1 MLANNNGGIIT
12 RMAKRSLVSNRRKN
26 LIMAVAIMLSTFML
40 FSIFTVGSTFFKMQR
55 EQSLHMKGADFD
67 AYIYGGFTK
76 EQREVC
82 ERNPEVGA
90 VGVTGFAA
98 WAEETEWDDTL
109 HTSFIWADETYWNV
123 LGKPAMEGVR
133 GSYPQKEN
141 EVMASKEAL
150 KDCGLEN
157 LGIGDSFTITYT
169 NNLGTYTKEFTIS
182 GMWEGYGDTDIFYV
196 SKSFFEQSGFT
207 LEDPGRGFLWI
218 RFKSPLVSRKT
229 QNSLEESLNLE
240 KTQRFLIVSETEK
253 SIQILLGMLGLVLIT
268 CLSGYLLIYNILY
281 LSVSGNIRYYGLL
294 QTVGMTGRQI
304 YQLMQRQM
312 VLVGALG
319 MGSGILLGLAVS
331 FFLIP
336 GVVKSLGIREGDIS
350 IVFHPAIFL
359 ASILVVAFTIYMGS
373 RKPAKMATAVSPVE
387 ALGYHVLSTKKNSHR
402 TGKGSLLW
410 RLAKEQLTKDKKKT
424 GIVVLSLAASLSVF
438 LCLVTLIE
446 SQGPRTIISNYMDA
460 DLVIQND
467 TMQKEEQSDWKQ
479 LLSPDFLKK
488 VENQVKEMHVMYN
501 ARIVVPSEP
510 EFADAWMRE
519 MCEVWMVG
527 NPDEIYEDY
536 KEHPEKYES
545 CMVGIDQSTFEY
557 LNSTLETPVDE
568 EDFLAGRCCIL
579 HRNGLEFDMEKLK
592 GKSVNFYLSGGTETV
607 YQIPIASLT
616 DDNYYNLNGEMT
628 MIVSDTFLKSI
639 VKEPYAYR
647 ASIQYEEEYDE
658 EVETEIKNFIKE
670 SSYAKDFSWDSK
682 IESMKEVEK
691 MQGNM
696 MGVGIGIALILA
708 LIGIM
713 NYVNTVSGNIQNRQ
727 VELAAMESIGMTG
740 RQVKTLL
747 VREGML
753 FAGMSLL
760 LTATVGLGITYVIYQ
775 SMNYMGIAFAVPVLP
790 MLGMVLFIVAVCV
803 LIPLIAYGV
812 LTGKKTVVERIRRV
826 E

>member
-1 MLANNNGGIIT
+1 MTNNNGGIIT
-12 RMAKRSLVSNRRKN
+12 GMAKRSLVSNRRKN
-26 LIMAVAIMLSTFML
+26 LIMIVAIMLSTFML

-67 AYIYGGFTK
+67 AYIYGGFTE
-76 EQREVC
+76 EQKEVC
-82 ERNPEVGA
+82 EKSPEVGA

-98 WAEETEWDDTL
+98 WAEETEQDDTL
-109 HTSFIWADETYWNV
+109 HTSFIYADETYWNV

-133 GSYPQKEN
+133 GRYPQKEN
-141 EVMASKEAL
+141 EVMASREAL

-157 LGIGDSFTITYT
+157 LDIGDSFTITYT
-169 NNLGTYTKEFTIS
+169 NNLGTHTKDFTIS
-182 GMWEGYGDTDIFYV
+182 GMWEGYGDTEIFYV

-218 RFKSPLVSRKT
+218 KFKSSLVSENT
-229 QNSLEESLNLE
+229 QSNLE
-240 KTQRFLIVSETEK
+240 KRLHLEKKQRFLITSEAEK
-253 SIQILLGMLGLVLIT
+253 SIQILLGMLGLILIT

-281 LSVSGNIRYYGLL
+281 LSVSGNVRYYGLL

-304 YQLMQRQM
+304 YQLIQRQM
-312 VLVGALG
+312 FLVGVIG
-319 MGSGILLGLAVS
+319 MGSGILLGTAVS

-336 GVVKSLGIREGDIS
+336 GVVKSLGIREEEIS

-359 ASILVVAFTIYMGS
+359 ASILVVALTVYMGS

-387 ALGYHVLSTKKNSHR
+387 ALGYHVCSTKKNSHR

-410 RLAKEQLTKDKKKT
+410 RLAKEQVTKDKKKT

-446 SQGPRTIISNYMDA
+446 SQGPRTIISSYMDA

-479 LLSPDFLKK
+479 LLDPDFLEQIENR
-488 VENQVKEMHVMYN
+488 VEEMHVMYN
-501 ARIVVPSEP
+501 ARIVLPSEP
-510 EFADAWMRE
+510 EFADVWMRE

-536 KEHPEKYES
+536 RKHPEKYTS
-545 CMVGIDQSTFEY
+545 CMVGIDRSTFEY

-568 EDFLAGRCCIL
+568 EDFLEGKCCIL

-592 GKSVNFYLSGGTETV
+592 GKRVNAYLPGETETV
-607 YQIPIASLT
+607 YQIPIAGLT
-616 DDNYYNLNGEMT
+616 DDNYFNLNGEMT
-628 MIVSDTFLKSI
+628 MIVSDNLLKRI
-639 VKEPYAYR
+639 VKEPFAYR
-647 ASIQYEEEYDE
+647 VSIQYEEEYDE
-658 EVETEIKNFIKE
+658 KVESEIKNLMKE
-670 SSYAKDFSWDSK
+670 SPYAKDFSWDSK

-696 MGVGIGIALILA
+696 MGIGMGIALILA

-713 NYVNTVSGNIQNRQ
+713 NYINTVSGNIQSRQ
-727 VELAAMESIGMTG
+727 VELATMESIGMTG
-740 RQVKTLL
+740 RQAKTLL

-753 FAGMSLL
+753 FAGISLL

-775 SMNYMGIAFAVPVLP
+775 SMNYMGIAFSVPVLP
-790 MLGMVLFIVAVCV
+790 VLGMVVFIVAVCAG
-803 LIPLIAYGV
+803 IPLIAYRV
-812 LTGKKTVVERIRRV
+812 LTGKKTVVERIRRG

>member
-1 MLANNNGGIIT
+1 MTNNNGGIII

-26 LIMAVAIMLSTFML
+26 LIMIVAIMLSTFML

-67 AYIYGGFTK
+67 AYIYGGFTE
-76 EQREVC
+76 EQKEVC
-82 ERNPEVGA
+82 EKSPEVGA

-98 WAEETEWDDTL
+98 WAEETEQDDTL
-109 HTSFIWADETYWNV
+109 HTSFIYADETYWNV

-141 EVMASKEAL
+141 EVMASREAL

-157 LGIGDSFTITYT
+157 LDIGDSFTITYT
-169 NNLGTYTKEFTIS
+169 NNLGTHTKDFTIS
-182 GMWEGYGDTDIFYV
+182 GMWEGYGDTEIFYV

-218 RFKSPLVSRKT
+218 KFKSSLVSENT
-229 QNSLEESLNLE
+229 QSNLE
-240 KTQRFLIVSETEK
+240 KRLHLEKKQRFLITPETEK
-253 SIQILLGMLGLVLIT
+253 SIQILLGMLGLILIT

-281 LSVSGNIRYYGLL
+281 LSVSGNVRYYGLL

-304 YQLMQRQM
+304 YQLIQRQM
-312 VLVGALG
+312 FLVGVIG
-319 MGSGILLGLAVS
+319 MGSGILLGTAVS

-336 GVVKSLGIREGDIS
+336 GVVKSLGIREEEIS

-359 ASILVVAFTIYMGS
+359 ASILVVALTVYMGS
-373 RKPAKMATAVSPVE
+373 RKPAKMATEVSPVE
-387 ALGYHVLSTKKNSHR
+387 ALGYHVCSTKKNSHR

-410 RLAKEQLTKDKKKT
+410 RLAKEQVTKDKKKT

-446 SQGPRTIISNYMDA
+446 SQGPRTIISSYMDA

-479 LLSPDFLKK
+479 LLDSAFLEQIENR
-488 VENQVKEMHVMYN
+488 VEEMHVMYN
-501 ARIVVPSEP
+501 ARIVLPSEP
-510 EFADAWMRE
+510 EFADVWMRE

-536 KEHPEKYES
+536 REHPEKYAS
-545 CMVGIDQSTFEY
+545 CMVGIDRSTFEY

-568 EDFLAGRCCIL
+568 EDFLEGKCCIL

-592 GKSVNFYLSGGTETV
+592 GKRVNAYLPGETEMV
-607 YQIPIASLT
+607 YQIPIAGLT
-616 DDNYYNLNGEMT
+616 DDNYFNLNGEMT
-628 MIVSDTFLKSI
+628 MIVSDNLLKRI
-639 VKEPYAYR
+639 VKEPFAYR
-647 ASIQYEEEYDE
+647 VSIQYEEEYDE
-658 EVETEIKNFIKE
+658 EVESEIKNLMKE
-670 SSYAKDFSWDSK
+670 SPYAKDFSWDSK

-696 MGVGIGIALILA
+696 MGIGMGIALILA

-713 NYVNTVSGNIQNRQ
+713 NYINTVSGNIQSRQ
-727 VELAAMESIGMTG
+727 VELATMESIGMTG
-740 RQVKTLL
+740 RQAKTLL

-753 FAGMSLL
+753 VAGISLL

-775 SMNYMGIAFAVPVLP
+775 SMNYMGIAFSVPVLP
-790 MLGMVLFIVAVCV
+790 VLGMVVFIVAVCGG
-803 LIPLIAYGV
+803 IPLIAYRV
-812 LTGKKTVVERIRRV
+812 LTGKKTVVERIRRG